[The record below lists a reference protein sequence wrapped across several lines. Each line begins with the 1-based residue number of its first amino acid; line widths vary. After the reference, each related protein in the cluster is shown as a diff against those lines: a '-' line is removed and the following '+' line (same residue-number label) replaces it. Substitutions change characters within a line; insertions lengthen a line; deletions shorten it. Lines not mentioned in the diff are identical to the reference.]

1 MPRSNSVSDIWYIDR
16 EDRIVAIQNKLDGM
30 KNMSNMPRQEG
41 KEGAHQAAYWGDAGW
56 WNANRY
62 SMNEEG
68 GYAVVNVND
77 ELFDMPSFWY
87 GTDYRSLAKAIEEL
101 SENKKCGFI
110 ILNINSPGG
119 MMSGL
124 FEFCEV
130 IRTCGKPVFAY
141 VGNWACSAAYAIA
154 CSCKK
159 IYATPTS
166 EVGSVGAI
174 YHILDWSK
182 YYEQIG
188 LEEITITAQHSE
200 NKHLDVRSEKGRKKL
215 QERIN
220 KAEEFL
226 INHIAK
232 TRGVTPDDVLAKYG
246 HGDVF
251 YSDEALSRG
260 MVDELVSGLDQCVDR
275 IKNPSSATA
284 ATTVEASAE
293 TGTERGELKMEK
305 ATTIEELKTQYPD
318 LCAKLEAEAS
328 AKAKEGEDARVQ
340 AAVDAEL
347 ERRNAILA
355 YNTVDDPDFKA
366 FVDKAVNEK
375 MSVADFAQKAAPM
388 LLALSSKAKPA
399 AQAETPEE
407 EDGDD
412 FLKEEAEGSA
422 KAVVRTQ
429 GKAEAEINN
438 PDAYFKNEADKLSF
452 DEEN

>member
-1 MPRSNSVSDIWYIDR
+1 M
-16 EDRIVAIQNKLDGM
+16 
-30 KNMSNMPRQEG
+30 
-41 KEGAHQAAYWGDAGW
+41 
-56 WNANRY
+56 
-62 SMNEEG
+62 
-68 GYAVVNVND
+68 
-77 ELFDMPSFWY
+77 
-87 GTDYRSLAKAIEEL
+87 
-101 SENKKCGFI
+101 
-110 ILNINSPGG
+110 
-119 MMSGL
+119 
-124 FEFCEV
+124 
-130 IRTCGKPVFAY
+130 
-141 VGNWACSAAYAIA
+141 
-154 CSCKK
+154 
-159 IYATPTS
+159 
-166 EVGSVGAI
+166 
-174 YHILDWSK
+174 
-182 YYEQIG
+182 G

-232 TRGVTPDDVLAKYG
+232 TRGVTPEDVLANYG

-284 ATTVEASAE
+284 ATTVGASAE